1 MWVCVCMYAHTCA
14 VGMFNVLVLVHFK
27 GEADENSTE
36 YWVGGARYSWEG
48 WSLSTDW
55 HSQQRGWTAA

>member
-36 YWVGGARYSWEG
+36 YWVGGGRVIAG
-48 WSLSTDW
+48 
-55 HSQQRGWTAA
+55 RGGV